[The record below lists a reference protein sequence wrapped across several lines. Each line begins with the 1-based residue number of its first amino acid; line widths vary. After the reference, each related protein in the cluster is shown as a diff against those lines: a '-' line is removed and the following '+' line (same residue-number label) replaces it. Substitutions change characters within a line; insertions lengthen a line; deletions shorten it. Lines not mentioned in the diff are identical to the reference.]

1 MFENCFLADVCHRA
15 QNEFSVCKAAEGGD
29 VVASLIDN
37 NGNLRDR
44 GDLERQG

>member
-15 QNEFSVCKAAEGGD
+15 QNEFSVCKAEGGD